1 MVLNLE
7 KVNAI
12 LKNRKFCA
20 YLSKINKLEE
30 NRKYCKHNIQHLL
43 DVARIT
49 YIKVLEENINV
60 KKEIV
65 YAAALLHDIGRWQQY
80 EEGIPHELASI
91 KLGKDILDQ
100 CGFDNEEEKKI
111 FDLIGNH
118 RKKDSDSLLKNIFYY
133 SDKACRNCFMCKAI
147 SECNWPDEKKN
158 YSIKY

>member
-1 MVLNLE
+1 MK

-12 LKNRKFCA
+12 LKNRKFCT

-30 NRKYCKHNIQHLL
+30 NRKYCKHSIQHLL

-49 YIKVLEENINV
+49 YIKVLEQNIHV
-60 KKEIV
+60 EKEII

-91 KLGKDILDQ
+91 KLGKDILDE
-100 CGFDNEEEKKI
+100 CGFDNEEENEI
-111 FDLIGNH
+111 FDLISNH
-118 RKKDSDSLLKNIFYY
+118 RKKNSDNLIQNIFYD
-133 SDKACRNCFMCKAI
+133 SDKACRNCFMCKSI
-147 SECNWPDEKKN
+147 SDCNWPDEKKN